1 MPPLHPSK
9 PLSAITNA
17 APFRAEVIGKLIKKW
32 ETEEATAAVVELQMP
47 DKSIFSVG
55 QTKATPIEIEF
66 LSTLEV
72 GHEYLFPA
80 VFTEWQSRR

>member
-1 MPPLHPSK
+1 VTNV
-9 PLSAITNA
+9 AVITNA
-17 APFRAEVIGKLIKKW
+17 GPDIVTTNIGNAFKQK
-32 ETEEATAAVVELQMP
+32 TPEAFAYDTDGNLTN
-47 DKSIFSVG
+47 DGRWSVG